1 MAARDLLRNNWPAIT
16 IAVTAA
22 AIACMAIVM
31 LRSMPPRMIVMA
43 TGPEGGFYYELG
55 ERYRAVLSKA
65 GVEVRLIPTAGSPE
79 NLTLLLDARSGVS
92 VALMQGGI
100 VRAAGSSELESLGTV
115 FYEPLWWFHRREI
128 KSAGLAGLQG
138 QKVSIG
144 PQGSGT
150 VFGEAPPISLQSS
163 HANSYSRRQICMD
176 SGTLVTFRR
185 KIEGFGSWT
194 RIAHYSS

>member
-43 TGPEGGFYYELG
+43 TGPDGGFYYELR
-55 ERYRAVLSKA
+55 ERYRTVLSEA
-65 GVEVRLIPTAGSPE
+65 GVEVRLIPTAGSQE
-79 NLTLLLDARSGVS
+79 NLALLHDPRSGVS

-100 VRAAGSSELESLGTV
+100 VRAADLSELESLGTV

-138 QKVSIG
+138 PEGIDWAARQRDGI
-144 PQGSGT
+144 
-150 VFGEAPPISLQSS
+150 
-163 HANSYSRRQICMD
+163 RRSASD
-176 SGTLVTFRR
+176 
-185 KIEGFGSWT
+185 
-194 RIAHYSS
+194 